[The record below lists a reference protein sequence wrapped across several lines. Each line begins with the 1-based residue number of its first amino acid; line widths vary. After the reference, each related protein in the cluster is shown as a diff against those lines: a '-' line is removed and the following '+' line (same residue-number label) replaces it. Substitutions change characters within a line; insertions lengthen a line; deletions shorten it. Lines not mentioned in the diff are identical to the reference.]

1 MIAKTHQVTRG
12 HAGCQPPLAASA
24 TTRRHRRVLCRSC
37 WCRTRTS
44 YQATRR
50 TELLAAGITAAEADT
65 TLPLCARCH
74 RRLVKD
80 YAILA
85 VFRDRFPDG
94 GLLRDIAKVA
104 RTRPARVGA
113 ALGRLEG
120 WGEITG
126 RLGWDS
132 ARRCLRWNAAAAGPS
147 EGGWRREVFHPH
159 RSRQ

>member
-1 MIAKTHQVTRG
+1 M
-12 HAGCQPPLAASA
+12 
-24 TTRRHRRVLCRSC
+24 TTPTTTTRHRRVLCRSC
-37 WCRTRTS
+37 WCRTRTNH
-44 YQATRR
+44 QATRR
-50 TELLAAGITAAEADT
+50 KELLAAGITAAETDA

-85 VFRDRFPDG
+85 VFRDRFPAG
-94 GLLRDIAKVA
+94 GPIRLRDIAKAA

-126 RLGWDS
+126 RLGWDR
-132 ARRCLRWNAAAAGPS
+132 ARRCLTWNAAAAGPS
-147 EGGWRREVFHPH
+147 EGDTRARFSTPTLPRPLAVRPSGQETHTV
-159 RSRQ
+159 

>member
-1 MIAKTHQVTRG
+1 MTTPTTSTR
-12 HAGCQPPLAASA
+12 H
-24 TTRRHRRVLCRSC
+24 HRVLCRSC
-37 WCRTRTS
+37 WCRTRTNH
-44 YQATRR
+44 QATRR
-50 TELLAAGITAAEADT
+50 KELLAAGITAAETDE

-85 VFRDRFPDG
+85 VFRDRFPVG
-94 GLLRDIAKVA
+94 GLLRDIAKAA

-126 RLGWDS
+126 RLGWDR
-132 ARRCLRWNAAAAGPS
+132 ARRCLTWNAAAAGPS
-147 EGGWRREVFHPH
+147 EGDTRARFSTPTGPGNDTVHPSGPTSKH
-159 RSRQ
+159 V

>member
-1 MIAKTHQVTRG
+1 MTPTR
-12 HAGCQPPLAASA
+12 H
-24 TTRRHRRVLCRSC
+24 HRVLCQSC
-37 WCRTRTS
+37 WCHTRTS
-44 YQATRR
+44 HQATRR
-50 TELLAAGITAAEADT
+50 KGLLAAGITAPEADR

-80 YAILA
+80 YAILV

-94 GLLRDIAKVA
+94 GLLRDIAKAA

-126 RLGWDS
+126 RLGWDR
-132 ARRCLRWNAAAAGPS
+132 ARRCLTWNAGVTGPS
-147 EGGWRREVFHPH
+147 EGDTRARFSTLTGFHPH
-159 RSRQ
+159 TVRSSDQETHTV

>member
-1 MIAKTHQVTRG
+1 MTTPTTSTR
-12 HAGCQPPLAASA
+12 H
-24 TTRRHRRVLCRSC
+24 HRVLCRSC
-37 WCRTRTS
+37 WCRTRTNH
-44 YQATRR
+44 QATRR
-50 TELLAAGITAAEADT
+50 KELLAAGITAAETDE

-85 VFRDRFPDG
+85 VFRDRFPVG
-94 GLLRDIAKVA
+94 GLLRDIAKAA

-132 ARRCLRWNAAAAGPS
+132 ARRCLRWQGTTPPTLPTLDGDQVDQ
-147 EGGWRREVFHPH
+147 GGA
-159 RSRQ
+159 

>member
-1 MIAKTHQVTRG
+1 MTPTR
-12 HAGCQPPLAASA
+12 HN
-24 TTRRHRRVLCRSC
+24 RVLCRSC

-50 TELLAAGITAAEADT
+50 KELLAAGISEVEADS

-80 YAILA
+80 YAILV

-94 GLLRDIAKVA
+94 GLLRDIAKAA
-104 RTRPARVGA
+104 RTRPARVGS
-113 ALGRLEG
+113 ALGRLVA

-126 RLGWDS
+126 RLAWDR
-132 ARRCLRWNAAAAGPS
+132 ARRCLRWQGVTPPTLPGLDG
-147 EGGWRREVFHPH
+147 EDTG
-159 RSRQ
+159 